1 MSSTLGLVVVEAG
14 GSRGGGGGVVPRR
27 DFRLFHLLPQ
37 LSSRYLP
44 STHIS
49 PLRLLS
55 PPCFRPS
62 SSAAPPSPN
71 SGLPLRSH
79 RRDQRATSHP
89 RLVGVYIITTWS
101 ERIEQQG
108 PHPRRLIVLPFGC
121 VAKKKKKKASL
132 LVSPRQL
139 SRANKRSTF
148 DNTPRSPANTLEKTT
163 RTNEPKTHS
172 PRKFF
177 YQSGIIEE
185 EKGRIAGHT

>member
-1 MSSTLGLVVVEAG
+1 MRARTGPCTSPLPIRGRQAGVPNIWGCVNRYSGEEQMIQEGKMSSTLGLVVVEAG

-121 VAKKKKKKASL
+121 VAKKKKKKS
-132 LVSPRQL
+132 V
-139 SRANKRSTF
+139 
-148 DNTPRSPANTLEKTT
+148 PARFPEAAVKS
-163 RTNEPKTHS
+163 E
-172 PRKFF
+172 
-177 YQSGIIEE
+177 
-185 EKGRIAGHT
+185 